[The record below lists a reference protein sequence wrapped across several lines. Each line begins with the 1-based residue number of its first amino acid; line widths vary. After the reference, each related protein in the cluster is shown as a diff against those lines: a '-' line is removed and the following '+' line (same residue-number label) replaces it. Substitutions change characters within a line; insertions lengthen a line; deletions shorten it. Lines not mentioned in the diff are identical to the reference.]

1 MDQVQSPAS
10 TSASTPRGNVAQV
23 HKSPRTSGHKTSS
36 RGQDHPHEGHGGKRW
51 ASGKTYLRH
60 PISSAFKTKG
70 DQDTTSPSS
79 RLVISIVVALA
90 TVLVSALTSSIMTWL
105 LPSGGSVHHLLT
117 QQIQGVCDSKDCST
131 AVRLLDSSLNSGAS
145 ACHDVY
151 DFVCGRWNST
161 GSNGSSRSYYES
173 LHDQY
178 VPLAHNTLTTERSH
192 HSYSI
197 RPEVHQLVTLYRSCL
212 AFFSNG
218 SSNLQELWKAAGV
231 DVAEWLNVTNFAGLV
246 SLIVNSTYRNK
257 MPSVV
262 HIQWSDRGDNED
274 VIVRTGRS
282 LKTDAPISDI
292 VKEVLDKVPNALL
305 ANATKAEISAEF
317 LRLEDAIS
325 NLTEASTGYEP
336 ALPVATTA
344 LDMPDLHV
352 IWAPLLNRTG
362 FVTTFMCNNVS
373 GIRSIMGALAST
385 QLRVAAFY
393 ALLVPFSALVGLD
406 IRAAEHRGHKDSA
419 TKRKICL
426 GSMEL
431 LLPKTFQHTLR
442 KIVDVKVAMVDLFLM
457 CKRLLMVTQH
467 HLTIAKGVKLNATL
481 VKEACTQG
489 ARYAEPAVGS
499 NEAVLKTRKVW
510 HGDDFAVNLV
520 LYTGATGRAVNVGE
534 MLVENFRHRRFVSL
548 VFMLPDFYYSHAT
561 EPSINYATL
570 GVLFAET
577 VAEHAM
583 PVPRPT
589 GYKECFAS
597 YAKANLGLTLP
608 LPDVDRVWRTRWA
621 MIASQKGS
629 SRDGRDL
636 DLTASKRL
644 TQLFYLRF
652 AHTFCGE
659 RDKTRL
665 LALRYAASVLALS
678 CPGVRNCQRERG
690 RVEGYEATKADE
702 DRIMK
707 EVVKRCENLS
717 RITKSGLSDLM
728 VISLEYMNSLPDWNI
743 MVILC
748 VSASVLTELTSDSAI
763 CMLMLPAVLENAVLR
778 NVDPLYFGIPTTMG
792 CSFAFMLPAL
802 TPPNAIV
809 YHRGHM
815 TPSDMVRFLSA
826 CL

>member
-1 MDQVQSPAS
+1 MLGKSKPVDNLQRESNRHARDKRKKSLVTAADTKVKHSKVADADKSKASKLKNAHDSSKPPNAAASFDPQGAKNLPSNAAAEATDVRQGAGNLPPNVVAEACHDQQGAENLPPNVVAVEDPELPKQEKHITRHKRLYLLVPA
-10 TSASTPRGNVAQV
+10 
-23 HKSPRTSGHKTSS
+23 
-36 RGQDHPHEGHGGKRW
+36 
-51 ASGKTYLRH
+51 YLRH

-70 DQDTTSPSS
+70 EQDTPSPSS
-79 RLVISIVVALA
+79 RVVISIVVALA

-131 AVRLLDSSLNSGAS
+131 AVRLLDFSLNSGSS

-151 DFVCGRWNST
+151 DFVCGHWNST

-274 VIVRTGRS
+274 AIVRTGRS

-325 NLTEASTGYEP
+325 NLTEAPTGYEP
-336 ALPVATTA
+336 ALPVAATA

-352 IWAPLLNRTG
+352 IWAPLLNRSG

-385 QLRVAAFY
+385 QLRVAALY

-406 IRAAEHRGHKDSA
+406 VRAAEHRGHSDTA

-442 KIVDVKVAMVDLFLM
+442 KIVDVKVAMVDLLLM

-481 VKEACTQG
+481 VKEACAQG
-489 ARYAEPAVGS
+489 AHNAEPAVGS
-499 NEAVLKTRKVW
+499 KEAVLKTTKVW

-570 GVLFAET
+570 GVLLAET

-589 GYKECFAS
+589 VYKECFAS

-665 LALRYAASVLALS
+665 LALRYAVMTSQNYAETFD
-678 CPGVRNCQRERG
+678 CPMPKPIEC
-690 RVEGYEATKADE
+690 
-702 DRIMK
+702 
-707 EVVKRCENLS
+707 
-717 RITKSGLSDLM
+717 
-728 VISLEYMNSLPDWNI
+728 
-743 MVILC
+743 
-748 VSASVLTELTSDSAI
+748 
-763 CMLMLPAVLENAVLR
+763 
-778 NVDPLYFGIPTTMG
+778 
-792 CSFAFMLPAL
+792 
-802 TPPNAIV
+802 
-809 YHRGHM
+809 
-815 TPSDMVRFLSA
+815 
-826 CL
+826 